1 MQLESFFESISFIS
15 LKVLPLLGAVLL
27 VYLIIMIK
35 NVITC
40 LKSATKTLDEANN
53 QLRKL
58 DVPLNTVAEISKSVD
73 YVHDLTKESVKSVST
88 TIYQN
93 MNQVKE
99 LFNKTI
105 HKVKKEDKTEVT
117 VEEVI
122 PTEENKGE
130 QHGK

>member
-15 LKVLPLLGAVLL
+15 LKVLPLLGVVLL

-93 MNQVKE
+93 MNQLKE

-105 HKVKKEDKTEVT
+105 HKVKKEDKTAVT

-122 PTEENKGE
+122 PTEGE
-130 QHGK
+130 

>member
-122 PTEENKGE
+122 PTVGE
-130 QHGK
+130 

>member
-15 LKVLPLLGAVLL
+15 LKVLPLLGVVLL

-105 HKVKKEDKTEVT
+105 HKVKKEDKSEVT

-122 PTEENKGE
+122 PTEGE
-130 QHGK
+130 

>member
-1 MQLESFFESISFIS
+1 MELNNFFESISYIS
-15 LKVLPLLGAVLL
+15 LKVLPLLGVVLL

-40 LKSATKTLDEANN
+40 LKSATKTLDEANH

-93 MNQVKE
+93 LNTVKE
-99 LFNKTI
+99 WFNNMLHKT
-105 HKVKKEDKTEVT
+105 KNEECEVQEVVVDKT
-117 VEEVI
+117 
-122 PTEENKGE
+122 PNDGE
-130 QHGK
+130 

>member
-1 MQLESFFESISFIS
+1 MQLEDFFNSISFIS
-15 LKVLPLLGAVLL
+15 LKVLPLLGVVLV

-35 NVITC
+35 NLITC

-88 TIYQN
+88 TLYQN
-93 MNQVKE
+93 LNLIKEKFNQM
-99 LFNKTI
+99 LHKT
-105 HKVKKEDKTEVT
+105 KKEACNEETA
-117 VEEVI
+117 VEEVD
-122 PTEENKGE
+122 PTEGE
-130 QHGK
+130 

>member
-73 YVHDLTKESVKSVST
+73 YVHDLTKESIKSVSLSL
-88 TIYQN
+88 YQSIN
-93 MNQVKE
+93 MLKE
-99 LFNKTI
+99 WINNLLHKT
-105 HKVKKEDKTEVT
+105 KEEVSET

-122 PTEENKGE
+122 PTEGE
-130 QHGK
+130 

>member
-1 MQLESFFESISFIS
+1 MQLENFFESISFIS
-15 LKVLPLLGAVLL
+15 LKVLPLLGVVLL

-73 YVHDLTKESVKSVST
+73 YVHDLTKESMKSVST

-93 MNQVKE
+93 INMIKE
-99 LFNKTI
+99 WFNNMLHKT
-105 HKVKKEDKTEVT
+105 KKEECEVQET
-117 VEEVI
+117 AEVETPNE
-122 PTEENKGE
+122 GE
-130 QHGK
+130 

>member
-1 MQLESFFESISFIS
+1 MQLEEFFNSISFIS
-15 LKVLPLLGAVLL
+15 LKVLPLLGVILC

-35 NVITC
+35 NVIAC

-73 YVHDLTKESVKSVST
+73 YVHDLTKESMKSVST

-93 MNQVKE
+93 INMIKEWFNQ
-99 LFNKTI
+99 LLHKT
-105 HKVKKEDKTEVT
+105 KKEETEVQTT
-117 VEEVI
+117 VEENT
-122 PTEENKGE
+122 PSEGE
-130 QHGK
+130 

>member
-1 MQLESFFESISFIS
+1 MQLENFFESISFIS
-15 LKVLPLLGAVLL
+15 LKVLPLLGVVLL

-122 PTEENKGE
+122 PTEGE
-130 QHGK
+130 

>member
-1 MQLESFFESISFIS
+1 MWGDFMQLESFFESISFIS
-15 LKVLPLLGAVLL
+15 LKVLPLLGVVLL
-27 VYLIIMIK
+27 VYLIIMIN

-73 YVHDLTKESVKSVST
+73 YVHDLTKESVKTVST

-93 MNQVKE
+93 MNQLKE

-105 HKVKKEDKTEVT
+105 HKVKKEDKAEMT
-117 VEEVI
+117 VEEEI
-122 PTEENKGE
+122 PTVGE
-130 QHGK
+130 

>member
-1 MQLESFFESISFIS
+1 M
-15 LKVLPLLGAVLL
+15 GAVLL

-122 PTEENKGE
+122 PTEGE
-130 QHGK
+130 

>member
-15 LKVLPLLGAVLL
+15 LKVLPLLGVVLL

-122 PTEENKGE
+122 PTEGE
-130 QHGK
+130 

>member
-1 MQLESFFESISFIS
+1 MQLENFFESISFIS
-15 LKVLPLLGAVLL
+15 LKVLPLLGVVLL

-73 YVHDLTKESVKSVST
+73 YVHDLTKESVKTVST

-99 LFNKTI
+99 LFNKAI
-105 HKVKKEDKTEVT
+105 HKVKKEDKVEST

-122 PTEENKGE
+122 PIEEE
-130 QHGK
+130 

>member
-1 MQLESFFESISFIS
+1 MQLENFFESISFIS
-15 LKVLPLLGAVLL
+15 LKVLPLLGVVLL

-73 YVHDLTKESVKSVST
+73 YVHDLTKESVKTVST

-99 LFNKTI
+99 LFNKAI
-105 HKVKKEDKTEVT
+105 HKVKKEDKVEST

-122 PTEENKGE
+122 PTEEE
-130 QHGK
+130 

>member
-93 MNQVKE
+93 MNR
-99 LFNKTI
+99 
-105 HKVKKEDKTEVT
+105 
-117 VEEVI
+117 
-122 PTEENKGE
+122 
-130 QHGK
+130 GK

>member
-73 YVHDLTKESVKSVST
+73 YVHDLTKESVKTVST
-88 TIYQN
+88 TVYQN

-99 LFNKTI
+99 LFNKAI
-105 HKVKKEDKTEVT
+105 HKVKKEEKVETT

-122 PTEENKGE
+122 PNEGE
-130 QHGK
+130 

>member
-1 MQLESFFESISFIS
+1 MQLEIFFESISYVS
-15 LKVLPLLGAVLL
+15 LKILPLLGVVLL
-27 VYLIIMIK
+27 VYLIVMIK
-35 NVITC
+35 NLITC

-93 MNQVKE
+93 MNQLKE

-105 HKVKKEDKTEVT
+105 HKVKKEDKTEST

-122 PTEENKGE
+122 PTEGE
-130 QHGK
+130 

>member
-1 MQLESFFESISFIS
+1 MQLDNFFESISYIS
-15 LKVLPLLGAVLL
+15 IKILPLLGVVLL

-73 YVHDLTKESVKSVST
+73 YVHDLTKESVKSIST
-88 TIYQN
+88 SIYQN
-93 MNQVKE
+93 MNQMKE
-99 LFNKTI
+99 WFNKTI
-105 HKVKKEDKTEVT
+105 HKVKKEEKVETT

-122 PTEENKGE
+122 PTEGE
-130 QHGK
+130 

>member
-122 PTEENKGE
+122 PTEGE
-130 QHGK
+130 

>member
-1 MQLESFFESISFIS
+1 MQLEDFFNSISFIS
-15 LKVLPLLGAVLL
+15 LKVLPLLGVVLV

-35 NVITC
+35 NLITC

-88 TIYQN
+88 TLYQN
-93 MNQVKE
+93 LNLIKEKFNQM
-99 LFNKTI
+99 LHKT
-105 HKVKKEDKTEVT
+105 KKEACNEETT
-117 VEEVI
+117 VEEVD
-122 PTEENKGE
+122 PTEGE
-130 QHGK
+130 

>member
-1 MQLESFFESISFIS
+1 MQLENFFESISFIS

-73 YVHDLTKESVKSVST
+73 YVHDLTKESVKTVST

-99 LFNKTI
+99 LFNKAI
-105 HKVKKEDKTEVT
+105 HKVKKEDKVEST

-122 PTEENKGE
+122 PTEEE
-130 QHGK
+130 